1 MRVRRK
7 NNRRVRKG
15 AAVVELALCL
25 PVLVVF
31 ALGTI
36 EICNCIYKRQ
46 SLAIT
51 AYEGARVALIVGATE
66 ENVRTQCDFL
76 LEERRLHEAV
86 VTIAPDDFE
95 SAPAGTFIAIEVSVP
110 HAANSI
116 IPTTLFAQE
125 FMTARVE
132 MMKEY

>member
-1 MRVRRK
+1 MRNRRK
-7 NNRRVRKG
+7 NEHARTG

-25 PVLVVF
+25 PLLVVF
-31 ALGTI
+31 TLGTI

-76 LEERRLHEAV
+76 LADRRLHEAV

-95 SAPAGTFIAIEVSVP
+95 SAPAGTFIAVEVSVP
-110 HAANSI
+110 HAPNSI
-116 IPTTLFAQE
+116 LPTSVFAQE